1 MVGMLYVNSER
12 LWGRINDLAQV
23 GAIDGTL
30 GCSRLALTDEDAE
43 GRRLVI
49 TWMQDLGMDIAI
61 DGIGN
66 VVGTWYGPDTD
77 RDLPAVMTGSHIDTV
92 KTGGRFD
99 GNLGVLAGLEVIETI
114 AEQGLSPVHPIS
126 VGFFTGEE
134 GSRYA
139 PDMLGSLVYVGGL
152 GLESALDISGIDGS
166 KVGEELDRIDFR
178 GQSPCP
184 GPIPKAFIELHIE
197 QGPILEAENISIGAV
212 DSVQGIS
219 WTQITI
225 EGQSNHAGTTPM
237 HMRHDAGW
245 VAGEITSYVRH
256 LVSEIG
262 GNQVGTVGKIDLV
275 PNLVNVVASKATLT
289 VDLRNTDDEILK
301 HAEQELANFCDTL
314 SSQEKVQI
322 HREVLAR
329 FEPVA
334 FDKALVGDVIR
345 VSESLDI
352 SVKQM
357 TSGAGHDAQM
367 FARVCPAA
375 MIFVPSENGLS
386 HNPAEFTSQREIE
399 DGSNVLLQILA
410 KLSGL
415 RHD

>member
-1 MVGMLYVNSER
+1 MGSEMC
-12 LWGRINDLAQV
+12 I
-23 GAIDGTL
+23 
-30 GCSRLALTDEDAE
+30 
-43 GRRLVI
+43 
-49 TWMQDLGMDIAI
+49 
-61 DGIGN
+61 
-66 VVGTWYGPDTD
+66 
-77 RDLPAVMTGSHIDTV
+77 RDS
-92 KTGGRFD
+92 
-99 GNLGVLAGLEVIETI
+99 
-114 AEQGLSPVHPIS
+114 
-126 VGFFTGEE
+126 
-134 GSRYA
+134 
-139 PDMLGSLVYVGGL
+139 
-152 GLESALDISGIDGS
+152 
-166 KVGEELDRIDFR
+166 
-178 GQSPCP
+178 
-184 GPIPKAFIELHIE
+184 
-197 QGPILEAENISIGAV
+197 
-212 DSVQGIS
+212 
-219 WTQITI
+219 
-225 EGQSNHAGTTPM
+225 AGTTPM

-262 GNQVGTVGKIDLV
+262 RNQVGTVGKIDLV

-399 DGSNVLLQILA
+399 DGSNVLLQIMA

>member
-1 MVGMLYVNSER
+1 MLFRS
-12 LWGRINDLAQV
+12 I
-23 GAIDGTL
+23 

-43 GRRLVI
+43 GRRLVV

-99 GNLGVLAGLEVIETI
+99 GNLGVLAGLEVVETI
-114 AEQGLSPVHPIS
+114 AEQDLSPVHPIS

-152 GLESALDISGIDGS
+152 GLESALEISGIDGTN
-166 KVGEELDRIDFR
+166 VGEELERIDFR
-178 GQSPCP
+178 GQAPCP

-225 EGQSNHAGTTPM
+225 KGQSNHAGTTPM

-245 VAGEITSYVRH
+245 VAGEITSYVRR
-256 LVSEIG
+256 LVKEIG

-301 HAEQELANFCDTL
+301 DAELQLATFCDSL
-314 SSQEKVQI
+314 SSQEEVQI
-322 HREVLAR
+322 RREILAR
-329 FEPVA
+329 FEPVT
-334 FDKALVGDVIR
+334 FDEALVGDVIR
-345 VSESLDI
+345 FSKSLGI

-386 HNPAEFTSQREIE
+386 HNPGEFTSQKEIE
-399 DGSNVLLQILA
+399 DGSNVLLRMMA
-410 KLSGL
+410 ELSGVS
-415 RHD
+415 HD